1 MRKILL
7 PLLLTI
13 FLLAGCSKVPDTEVA
28 HNPVIG
34 FSQSGTES
42 SWRKAHTK
50 SIKSELKKGD
60 YEVLYRNAF
69 MNQEQQLQD
78 VRTFISYKVD
88 LIIIAP
94 LQESGWDS
102 VLRAAKR
109 AHIPV
114 IIVDRHIDTAD
125 QTLFLTHIG
134 PSFKAEGNRAGL
146 YATNYFADKRI
157 DSINILELV
166 GLSGTSPSKLRHD
179 GFLETISCDHRMKI
193 SSTLVGN
200 YTRNKAY
207 DVVNDYLHSPKS
219 KPFNLLYSHSDEMTL
234 GALTALKENHIKPG
248 HDVVII
254 TIDGQ
259 ENIIK
264 KLSQGEVN
272 CVVECNPDVGWYVVN
287 AINRHFSG
295 HQLAHE
301 IYISETTFSESN
313 INKIPT
319 RNY

>member
-1 MRKILL
+1 MRKISLL
-7 PLLLTI
+7 FLLII
-13 FLLAGCSKVPDTEVA
+13 FLFAGCSKAPTNDGV

-50 SIKSELKKGD
+50 SIKTELKKND

-94 LQESGWDS
+94 LQEAGWDN
-102 VLRAAKR
+102 VLRAAKK

-146 YATNYFADKRI
+146 YATNYFAEKKL
-157 DSINILELV
+157 DSIDILELV
-166 GLSGTSPSKLRHD
+166 GLPGTSPSKLRHD
-179 GFLETISCDHRMKI
+179 GFRETISRDSRMKI
-193 SSTLVGN
+193 TSTLVGN

-207 DVVNDYLHSPKS
+207 DVVNKYLQTHKNKS
-219 KPFNLLYSHSDEMTL
+219 FNILYSHSDEMTL
-234 GALTALKENHIKPG
+234 GALSALKENHIKPG
-248 HDVVII
+248 RNIVVI

-264 KLSQGEVN
+264 KLANGEVN

-313 INKIPT
+313 IDKIPT